1 MRTSNG
7 PTMRFAYIDSNG
19 NEVPIPSVD
28 ALALRI
34 ELGAITEQTQLYDAQ
49 ADQWGP
55 AHTHEI
61 FHTLSRS
68 AGGDDSFVAPPPV
81 APPPMAS
88 PAAGMVDAPA
98 PSDAPAAEAGEGIA
112 DGEEEDSSFGLT
124 LTDALPAEED
134 EAPGADGSEGH
145 NEFGLTLA
153 DAPAEPEAPMGTGT
167 APASDDEPG
176 GFDFGDMEGGL
187 EVEDATPMADDP
199 AQAPMSFTGGS
210 GSTDDDADGEDT
222 LDFGGGMELETSM
235 EFGSGGFDAPDE
247 PSLDLEAPMSE
258 FSPAAPP
265 SWMEPG
271 DDEERGEG
279 VMDFSGVGKA
289 TGEAE
294 DEVPLRDR
302 RTPRNKPSPPKLRR
316 QRNLAGPII
325 GIVALLAVGL
335 GGYVAWPVVS
345 ASIASRGQ
353 PDDPGVVIPEIPEE
367 LEPRMRELSA
377 GALTA
382 IFSEHRSEWAST
394 SRVQAPPRD
403 WLSGVYF
410 ANASDFEVVADFWH
424 DMQDYLEGV
433 NGLDV
438 ATFDAAFAAQA
449 AAQGVPASEATIMRE
464 RADSGF
470 VAAARARAETYSR
483 VEALIDAALRLHQ
496 FLVANEDAIEYVPA
510 SSVTT
515 DPVLEATASPEIEA
529 AMHDLLDAVTR
540 GLSAIGYRDQ
550 VTADGLWSTV
560 LASVQEIGVQ

>member
-7 PTMRFAYIDSNG
+7 PAMRFAYIDSNG

-49 ADQWGP
+49 AEQWGP

-68 AGGDDSFVAPPPV
+68 SGGGDAFVAPPPV
-81 APPPMAS
+81 APPTVGP
-88 PAAGMVDAPA
+88 PAAGVVEDEPSAADAVEPE
-98 PSDAPAAEAGEGIA
+98 PAADASAAESGEE
-112 DGEEEDSSFGLT
+112 DEPEEEDSSFGLT
-124 LTDALPAEED
+124 L
-134 EAPGADGSEGH
+134 
-145 NEFGLTLA
+145 A
-153 DAPAEPEAPMGTGT
+153 DAPPAAEDGGRVTDTPEVMADP
-167 APASDDEPG
+167 PVDDEPG
-176 GFDFGDMEGGL
+176 SFDFGDMEGGL
-187 EVEDATPMADDP
+187 EVEAPSLEESAD
-199 AQAPMSFTGGS
+199 APMSFTGGF
-210 GSTDDDADGEDT
+210 GSPPDDEGDDT
-222 LDFGGGMELETSM
+222 LDFGGGMELETAP
-235 EFGSGGFDAPDE
+235 EFGSGGFDASDD

-265 SWMEPG
+265 SWMDSG
-271 DDEERGEG
+271 EEQETADG

-289 TGEAE
+289 SGDTE

-325 GIVALLAVGL
+325 GIVALLAVGI

-345 ASIASRGQ
+345 ASLTARGE
-353 PDDPGVVIPEIPEE
+353 PDEGGMVIPEIPAE
-367 LEPRMRELSA
+367 LEPRMRELAA
-377 GALTA
+377 GALA
-382 IFSEHRSEWAST
+382 SIYAEERREWAST

-410 ANASDFEVVADFWH
+410 ANAGDFEIVAEFWH
-424 DMQDYLEGV
+424 DMRDYLEGV
-433 NGLDV
+433 DGVEV
-438 ATFDAAFAAQA
+438 AAFDAAFAAQA
-449 AAQGVPASEATIMRE
+449 EARGVPASDATLMRE

-470 VAAARARAETYSR
+470 VAAAPARAETYAR
-483 VEALIDAALRLHQ
+483 VAGLIDAALRLHQ
-496 FLVANEDAIEYVPA
+496 FLVANEEAIEYVPA

-515 DPVLEATASPEIEA
+515 DPVLEATAPPEIEA

-540 GLSAIGYRDQ
+540 GLSVIGYRDQ
-550 VTADGLWSTV
+550 VTADGLWSNV
-560 LASVQEIGVQ
+560 LASVQETGVQ